1 MLGTTTLMFAMG
13 IAALVLVTIAELSNM
28 RTFMSNG
35 ELPFSIVVCY
45 YAWAGI
51 ACLMV
56 RLYNTFI
63 FLAQLTADQYML
75 CDVICAWRTV
85 VIWNKDKRIIAIL
98 VIFVLGSFG
107 T

>member
-56 RLYNTFI
+56 RLHNTFI
-63 FLAQLTADQYML
+63 CLAQLTAVQYML